1 MKKFRQNEIKELLAD
16 LVNNEHRKH
25 DNYHKN
31 FRTKDIEN
39 HIERLFSLL
48 SEIQDCNKV
57 FFVPENEKDFYIN
70 VGKDRRWQIKN
81 ITA

>member
-25 DNYHKN
+25 DNYHIN

-57 FFVPENEKDFYIN
+57 FFVPENEKDFYATL
-70 VGKDRRWQIKN
+70 GKDRR
-81 ITA
+81 